1 MISNLAV
8 GLPALAEQETWFVF
22 SEWRSRGVPG
32 GPENSILLI
41 PALMDSALSIQLIL
55 NAFWWLGNLKIFDL
69 QFSL

>member
-1 MISNLAV
+1 MVMISNLAV

-32 GPENSILLI
+32 GPENSIFLI
-41 PALMDSALSIQLIL
+41 PALIQLIL
-55 NAFWWLGNLKIFDL
+55 NAFWLLGNLKIVDL